1 MKTGQE
7 LIKMNIEK
15 QGLVF
20 FEIQNAKGSTVAAQ
34 LDAITPA
41 AAMAELDE
49 ICESLPTGRYSCL
62 LSKKGDKEGARI
74 IKGAGGKGY
83 FELPLIINQGQNG
96 HIDIHSHNA
105 NAQKTTEMGMYERIL
120 EEREKR
126 MEDKLK
132 HQQMEFQIELM
143 KQQIEEAKSMQA
155 LLMSIAQ
162 GFAPAISGIFQQQPP
177 TPPIP

>member
-49 ICESLPTGRYSCL
+49 ICESLPAGRYSCL

-83 FELPLIINQGQNG
+83 FELPLIINQGANG
-96 HIDIHSHNA
+96 HIDINSHNA
-105 NAQKTTEMGMYERIL
+105 NAGHLPISELRQLLEKIKELEKQIL
-120 EEREKR
+120 LLEIDNKQ
-126 MEDKLK
+126 LK
-132 HQQMEFQIELM
+132 HEQENTGINGVLNNPNVQN
-143 KQQIEEAKSMQA
+143 A
-155 LLMSIAQ
+155 LAIVLTNYLSKNPAAGAATIA
-162 GFAPAISGIFQQQPP
+162 P
-177 TPPIP
+177 